1 MQIVAKQTLY
11 KPQKNVRLRT
21 NHLSSNLKN
30 KKKKLASLYFQI
42 SLFLESFSNFAK
54 F

>member
-21 NHLSSNLKN
+21 NPFVLELKEQ
-30 KKKKLASLYFQI
+30 KKKNNLPLPIFKSH
-42 SLFLESFSNFAK
+42 FS
-54 F
+54 